1 MEIKEVDYN
10 SIKEL
15 ITSFQKSDK
24 NELEVRLHNNN
35 SNNSS
40 KLIIDHDTFT
50 RVRNYLVFDSKVGGL
65 GLKYDMKTAL
75 DITNREG
82 NIRISIEGKD
92 NIKMFWLMNKLDD
105 ITFTQMRK
113 TRIKNV
119 DITDY
124 NTRISLSSEDP
135 ITSSTKDTAKNL
147 DILRD
152 DTKVKYYLS
161 LIHI

>member
-15 ITSFQKSDK
+15 IKSFQKSDK

-40 KLIIDHDTFT
+40 KLIIDHNTFT

-65 GLKYDMKTAL
+65 GLKYDMKTTL

-82 NIRISIEGKD
+82 NIRISIDGK
-92 NIKMFWLMNKLDD
+92 
-105 ITFTQMRK
+105 ITLKSFG
-113 TRIKNV
+113 
-119 DITDY
+119 
-124 NTRISLSSEDP
+124 
-135 ITSSTKDTAKNL
+135 
-147 DILRD
+147 
-152 DTKVKYYLS
+152 
-161 LIHI
+161 